1 MPEER
6 RKILDLLAEGKISV
20 EQAEALL
27 KALTAA
33 GGTAPVP
40 PGPPAA
46 PAAVRIG
53 PGVRG
58 LQIQVVNDEAG
69 KVVNV
74 TVPLGLIR
82 FAGKLVPEHAR
93 NSVRENGIDLDE
105 LVRSLENP
113 ELLVP
118 GTSLVELTADSKNGG
133 TDTIVIRAV

>member
-33 GGTAPVP
+33 GGTPPVP

-46 PAAVRIG
+46 ATLRNG

-58 LQIQVVNDEAG
+58 LQIQVVNDETG

-82 FAGKLVPEHAR
+82 FAGKMVPEHAR

-105 LVRSLENP
+105 LVKSLENP

-118 GTSLVELTADSKNGG
+118 GTSLVELTADSKKGG